1 MGLTGIGGAA
11 LMTPFL
17 ILVVGIRPDLAIGT
31 DLVSSIFTR
40 TAGAWML
47 LETGSCRP
55 SAYRQTRFWELAA
68 AIVGTFVMARLDRGP
83 LGDVRLRA
91 AIGVVLAILGL

>member
-1 MGLTGIGGAA
+1 
-11 LMTPFL
+11 
-17 ILVVGIRPDLAIGT
+17 VDV
-31 DLVSSIFTR
+31 
-40 TAGAWML
+40 

-83 LGDVRLRA
+83 HGDVRLRA
-91 AIGVVLAILGL
+91 AIGVVLAILVRLAFVRPKGYTDDRKEFAARDSRLSSGDTQNRPSVDT